1 MTVEVREAIF
11 TFGTQVIE
19 NVEIHNYRGLRHVK
33 VSLAPLTVL
42 IGPNNS
48 GKTSFLRAIEH
59 AGTEQLI
66 ESEQAPKPF
75 LINPTDHWRI
85 DLANNVSI
93 QVGNRSL
100 SIFQRKQKLY
110 PGHYTLRLNGL
121 DFAPVE
127 FFRLPYDVRMTAKG
141 FVDSANVT
149 EMPLGASGENVA
161 AMVDFML
168 RRARNRFDAMEAE
181 AKELIPGL
189 QSLHVATPEPQT
201 RRLDLVMEDGW
212 EMPADNASSGVRLLL
227 FFLTLAHR
235 PNPPKTILIEEP
247 ENGIHPVRL
256 EAVMRMLIRLTESP
270 AGPQVII
277 STHSPYLL
285 DCLDLEKHGVLV
297 FSRDSEGGCTARE
310 VDSEKLKPF
319 LTEFMLGE
327 VWMNQGE
334 EELVEESAE

>member
-1 MTVEVREAIF
+1 M
-11 TFGTQVIE
+11 IE
-19 NVEIHNYRGLRHVK
+19 QVEIHNYRGLRHVK

-59 AGTEQLI
+59 AGTVTLT
-66 ESEQAPKPF
+66 ESEKQVKAFK
-75 LINPTDHWRI
+75 IDPTDHWRM
-85 DLANNVSI
+85 DLSNGVSLRVGERCLSGI
-93 QVGNRSL
+93 QNINPG
-100 SIFQRKQKLY
+100 
-110 PGHYTLRLNGL
+110 PGHYTQRLDGS

-127 FFRLPYDVRMTAKG
+127 FFRLPYDVKMTANG
-141 FVDSANVT
+141 FVDSAKVID
-149 EMPLGASGENVA
+149 MRLGANGENVA

-181 AKELIPGL
+181 ARELIPGL

-235 PNPPKTILIEEP
+235 PEPPKTILIEEP
-247 ENGIHPVRL
+247 ENGIHPMRL